1 MAIATTVTIAA
12 VVYDV
17 YGLTSDPVGDA
28 DDYLNAKLGATAWAA
43 ASADDRARAIVSA
56 ARWID
61 RVLTFSGEKTVASQ
75 ELEWPRDGAACSGTA
90 IADGTIPDD
99 VALAEFELAF
109 ILIGDATAQDASSQ
123 GSNVK
128 SAKAGS
134 AEVVFFGATI
144 GTSDDTKLPSPA
156 HDMLKCLT
164 SGAGTNIGGGN
175 AYGVDG
181 SSSFDAD
188 DYGRSG
194 GYY

>member
-12 VVYDV
+12 IVYDV
-17 YGLTSDPVGDA
+17 YGITSDPVGDA
-28 DDYLNAKLGATAWAA
+28 DDYLNAKLGATTWAA

-61 RVLTFSGEKTVASQ
+61 RVSTFSGTKTVAAQ
-75 ELEWPRDGAACSGTA
+75 ELEWPRDSATCGTTA

-128 SAKAGS
+128 RAKAGS
-134 AEVVFFGATI
+134 AEVEFFNATT
-144 GTSDDTKLPSPA
+144 GTSSDTKLPDPA
-156 HDMLKCLT
+156 HDMLKCLLT
-164 SGAGTNIGGGN
+164 GAGNSIAGGF
-175 AYGVDG
+175 
-181 SSSFDAD
+181 SSGTDNDSDFCDTD
-188 DYGRSG
+188 FELNG